1 MKYKNVTNVISATF
15 PNLKAGRGDACAGQV
30 SAIVVLAFL
39 TNVNDLDS
47 SENFGLVPPTGSIK

>member
-1 MKYKNVTNVISATF
+1 MKYTNVTKVISKTF
-15 PNLKAGRGDACAGQV
+15 PNLKAGRGEACAGQV
-30 SAIVVLAFL
+30 RAIDVLAFL